1 MSITNKNSNLYLIME
16 LLGKFVPDDIKNKIL
31 LLLLGIGRKS
41 TQFISVGFISQRQMM
56 LSCGHHYEINLPE
69 DTVQYAIMCEIRIA
83 KFDAERNNGRK
94 KALGAA
100 NTIKKYMN
108 VLDARFKQRYKLLF

>member
-1 MSITNKNSNLYLIME
+1 MSITNKDPNLYLIME
-16 LLGKFVPDDIKNKIL
+16 QLGKFVPDDIKNKIL
-31 LLLLGIGRKS
+31 LLLLGIGQKNHSGEEYMLRAHK
-41 TQFISVGFISQRQMM
+41 V
-56 LSCGHHYEINLPE
+56 LSCGYQYEINMQE

-83 KFDAERNNGRK
+83 KFNGERNNGRK

>member
-16 LLGKFVPDDIKNKIL
+16 LLGNKLPDDIKNKIL
-31 LLLLGIGRKS
+31 LLLLGIAQTSAQNSSNEYMSRAQK
-41 TQFISVGFISQRQMM
+41 M
-56 LSCGHHYEINLPE
+56 LRCGHQYEINLQE
-69 DTVQYAIMCEIRIA
+69 DTVQYAIMCEMRIA
-83 KFDAERNNGRK
+83 KFDSERNNGKK

>member
-1 MSITNKNSNLYLIME
+1 MSITNKDPNLYLIME
-16 LLGKFVPDDIKNKIL
+16 QLGKFVPDDIKNKIL
-31 LLLLGIGRKS
+31 LLLLGIGQKNHS
-41 TQFISVGFISQRQMM
+41 GKGFMLRAHKV
-56 LSCGHHYEINLPE
+56 LSCGYQYEIDMQE
-69 DTVQYAIMCEIRIA
+69 DTVQYAIMCEMRIA
-83 KFDAERNNGRK
+83 KFDGERNNGRK